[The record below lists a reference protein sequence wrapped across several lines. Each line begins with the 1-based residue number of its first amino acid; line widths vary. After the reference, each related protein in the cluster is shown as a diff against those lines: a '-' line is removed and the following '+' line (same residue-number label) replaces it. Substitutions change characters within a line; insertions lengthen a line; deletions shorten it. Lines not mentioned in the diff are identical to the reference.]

1 MVSLIVIDLIASIVL
16 VLDDLRKIRFSYRN
30 RNLARMFEDVKRFNS
45 VIKAIDL
52 NDQIEAVG
60 NLGVGLQNREK
71 VIHALRLARE
81 DIIRALKTERI
92 LRKNQKF
99 IQLNYELFETNLT
112 ALTSLQV
119 NDQAGEYGR
128 FLNEALQIVVDVQQE
143 VRKLQDHHF

>member
-1 MVSLIVIDLIASIVL
+1 
-16 VLDDLRKIRFSYRN
+16 
-30 RNLARMFEDVKRFNS
+30 MFEDVKRFNS

-92 LRKNQKF
+92 LRENQKF

-112 ALTSLQV
+112 ALTSLASEC
-119 NDQAGEYGR
+119 QAGEYGR
-128 FLNEALQIVVDVQQE
+128 FLNEALQIVVDVQEE